1 MSEIRFKIG
10 DFEAEDNHKYNAEL
24 GMASVEPIAVVIPS
38 EDNGKQV
45 ADKGKQVA
53 EGNPEPQAKK
63 KGSKR
68 KAPTSSEEVTLR
80 IIYHKNIG
88 RSERIFI
95 QKMKKS
101 GFGPNVEGSTP
112 ALGA

>member
-1 MSEIRFKIG
+1 MGEIRFKIC
-10 DFEAEDNHKYNAEL
+10 DFEAEDNHKSNAEL
-24 GMASVEPIAVVIPS
+24 GMASVEPIAVVSPS
-38 EDNGKQV
+38 VDKGKQV

-53 EGNPEPQAKK
+53 EANPEPQAKK

-80 IIYHKNIG
+80 IIYHKNMG
-88 RSERIFI
+88 RSKRIFN
-95 QKMKKS
+95 QKMKKY
-101 GFGPNVEGSTP
+101 GFGPNGEGSTP